1 MTALKDG
8 LVEEE
13 DLLQSQKFFVPVPS
27 ASDAG
32 PSFASSEPQHHPS
45 PVHSDDVAL
54 DLHPESSVH

>member
-1 MTALKDG
+1 MRASKDD

-13 DLLQSQKFFVPVPS
+13 DLLRCQKFFALFLS

-32 PSFASSEPQHHPS
+32 PSSASSEPQHHPS
-45 PVHSDDVAL
+45 PVHSGDVAL